1 MRATEVSSQE
11 LSIAN
16 IKATL
21 EGVKGL
27 FLQKCPYFN
36 RFAFNSFGKSRRRPP
51 PCPLGPAPSGRPLIG
66 ACAAPSSARLG
77 PWDGDGNRFG
87 FGMGTMGYGAPS
99 PIRVFDFDAGQS
111 GGGGRYFGGLE
122 IRAIG
127 GPGSVGEGVGYPG
140 PRSSCF
146 AEMAAPGSGRRHPS
160 PQPTGNRH
168 RGFEHHRSIG
178 KRPSH
183 CNQLGCLLVRPATVI
198 RGR

>member
-51 PCPLGPAPSGRPLIG
+51 PCPLGPAPSGRPLFG
-66 ACAAPSSARLG
+66 ACAAPSPARLG
-77 PWDGDGNRFG
+77 PRHWVRFG
-87 FGMGTMGYGAPS
+87 FGIGMGAVGHCAPS
-99 PIRVFDFDAGQS
+99 PIRVFDFEAGQS
-111 GGGGRYFGGLE
+111 GGGGRYLGGLE
-122 IRAIG
+122 IPAIG
-127 GPGSVGEGVGYPG
+127 GPGSVGEGVGYLG

-146 AEMAAPGSGRRHPS
+146 AAMATPGPGRRHPS
-160 PQPTGNRH
+160 SQPTGNRH
-168 RGFEHHRSIG
+168 RGFEHHRSAWYG
-178 KRPSH
+178 LRH
-183 CNQLGCLLVRPATVI
+183 GNQLGRLLGRSATVI